1 MDDSKS
7 YYVLKN
13 LLHAAAKPVQ
23 VIQGM
28 AKVDLHIL
36 NGCIYAFRDMS
47 VGMH

>member
-1 MDDSKS
+1 MSQKVN
-7 YYVLKN
+7 VLKMN

>member
-23 VIQGM
+23 VM

>member
-1 MDDSKS
+1 MSQKVN
-7 YYVLKN
+7 VLKMN

-23 VIQGM
+23 VM